1 MKRTTSWRR
10 AAVLPA
16 AALSGAALAQGAQIA
31 SPVLPTV
38 TATAAAEGSLT
49 APGVAQQRQSL
60 FQSAGSVGFVDA
72 ATYTNTYAN
81 DLRDV
86 LKDAPGVYVQER
98 YGQEL
103 RLSIR
108 GSGVARGYHTRGL
121 EILQDGVPTNF
132 ADGSGDF
139 YQIDPLALSAAEVY
153 KGGNGLAYGS
163 TTLGG
168 ALNFT
173 TPTALTADAKNMV
186 RIDGGSFGTVRGSGQ
201 VSRQIGQWDFLVN
214 ATVSHSE
221 GWRNHE
227 RGQY

>member
-1 MKRTTSWRR
+1 MAR
-10 AAVLPA
+10 
-16 AALSGAALAQGAQIA
+16 
-31 SPVLPTV
+31 
-38 TATAAAEGSLT
+38 
-49 APGVAQQRQSL
+49 QRQSL

-72 ATYTNTYAN
+72 QSFTNTYAF

-86 LKDAPGVYVQER
+86 LKDSPGVYVQER

-108 GSGVARGYHTRGL
+108 GSGVARGFHTRGI

-139 YQIDPLALSAAEVY
+139 YQIDPLALTAAEVY

-168 ALNFT
+168 AVNFT
-173 TPTALTADAKNMV
+173 TPTALTADARNMV
-186 RIDGGSFGTVRGSGQ
+186 RIDGGSFE
-201 VSRQIGQWDFLVN
+201 IGRAHV
-214 ATVSHSE
+214 
-221 GWRNHE
+221 
-227 RGQY
+227 